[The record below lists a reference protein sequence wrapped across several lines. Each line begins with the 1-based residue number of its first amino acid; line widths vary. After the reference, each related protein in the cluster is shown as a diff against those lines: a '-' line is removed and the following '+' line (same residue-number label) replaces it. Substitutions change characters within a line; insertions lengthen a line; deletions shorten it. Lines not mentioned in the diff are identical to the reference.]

1 MTVLAKYQRLEAEG
15 IWRSGAQAQRR
26 DVIISIGDATITIS
40 AANGTALTHWSLP
53 AMERLNPGERPAL
66 YRPSGDSP
74 ETLEVAEDEMT
85 DALEQVLKSIK
96 RGTGGSNRFRRLATL
111 GVALAI
117 LGGAALWLPSATIRY
132 TASLVPDVARGS
144 IGASLLGEMD
154 RVAGAPCASPAGLRA
169 LENLKRRLFGTG
181 GPDLVV
187 LASTL
192 RETSHLPGGTILI
205 SHTLVEDFETPDVL
219 AGYILAE
226 DIRLRQE
233 DPLARL
239 LDFAGLRAALGLLLQ
254 GKVPDTAIRRMAEG
268 VVAETPGVVSD
279 TDLLALLD
287 AKQVPAKP
295 YALARDFSGTTT
307 AALVQASA
315 PTGPLILEDGDW
327 IALQRICES

>member
-26 DVIISIGDATITIS
+26 DVIVSIGDATITIS

-74 ETLEVAEDEMT
+74 ETLEIAEAEMI
-85 DALEQVLKSIK
+85 DALEKVLKYIR
-96 RGTGGSNRFRRLATL
+96 RGNSGSAGVRRFATI
-111 GVALAI
+111 GTALVI
-117 LGGAALWLPSATIRY
+117 LGAAALWLPPATIRY
-132 TASLVPDVARGS
+132 TASLVPDVARAS
-144 IGASLLGEMD
+144 IGAALLEDMD

-169 LENLKRRLFGTG
+169 LESLKRRLFGPD
-181 GPDLVV
+181 GPRLVV
-187 LASTL
+187 LSSTL

-219 AGYILAE
+219 AGYVLAE
-226 DIRLRQE
+226 DIRMQQE

-254 GKVPDTAIRRMAEG
+254 GKVPDAAMKRMAEG

-279 TDLLALLD
+279 GDLLQSL
-287 AKQVPAKP
+287 QSREIPAKP
-295 YALARDFSGTTT
+295 YALARDFSGTST
-307 AALVQASA
+307 AALIQAEA
-315 PTGPLILEDGDW
+315 PAGPLVLEDGDW
-327 IALQRICES
+327 IALQRICEG

>member
-15 IWRSGAQAQRR
+15 IWRSGAEAQRR

-53 AMERLNPGERPAL
+53 AMERVNPGERPAL

-85 DALEQVLKSIK
+85 DALEQVLKAIR
-96 RGTGGSNRFRRLATL
+96 RGARGASPLRRLATV
-111 GVALAI
+111 GIALVI
-117 LGGAALWLPSATIRY
+117 LGAAALWLPSATIRY
-132 TASLVPDVARGS
+132 AASLVPEVARTS
-144 IGASLLGEMD
+144 IGASLLDEMD
-154 RVAGAPCASPAGLRA
+154 RVTGAPCASPAGLRA
-169 LENLKRRLFGTG
+169 LDNLALRLFDAD

-205 SHTLVEDFETPDVL
+205 SHTLVEDFETPEVL
-219 AGYILAE
+219 AGYVLAE
-226 DIRLRQE
+226 DIRMGQE

-254 GKVPDTAIRRMAEG
+254 GKVPETAMKRMAEG
-268 VVAETPGVVSD
+268 VVASTPGVVSD
-279 TDLLALLD
+279 GDLLTRLEAR
-287 AKQVPAKP
+287 QVPAKP
-295 YALARDFSGTTT
+295 YALARDFSGRST
-307 AALVQASA
+307 AALIEANLPA
-315 PTGPLILEDGDW
+315 GPLVLEDGDW
-327 IALQRICES
+327 IALQRICED